1 MHMRLVRT
9 LVVSSLAAAALAV
22 AAAPAGA
29 QSAPNLVDVRAG
41 RHPGFDRVVFQFRRT
56 RAS

>member
-9 LVVSSLAAAALAV
+9 LVVSSLAAVALLV
-22 AAAPAGA
+22 VGA
-29 QSAPNLVDVRAG
+29 IVIALS
-41 RHPGFDRVVFQFRRT
+41 RRT

>member
-9 LVVSSLAAAALAV
+9 LAASSLAAVVLILAG
-22 AAAPAGA
+22 APAGA
-29 QSAPNLVDVRAG
+29 QEASTLVDVRAG